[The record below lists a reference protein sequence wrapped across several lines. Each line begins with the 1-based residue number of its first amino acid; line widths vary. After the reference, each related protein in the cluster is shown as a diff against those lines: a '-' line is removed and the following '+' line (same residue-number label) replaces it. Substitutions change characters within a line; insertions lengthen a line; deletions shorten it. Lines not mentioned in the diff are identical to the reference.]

1 MKFLV
6 KLLWHF
12 GKFHTRPS
20 AQTAGFRGE
29 DGCDKLRW
37 SSTNEF
43 QRLRSTTQRHTRTVR
58 GACEMAS
65 SHRCISTSL
74 LSLFLRSRENKYQF
88 SRARNNNNIYSLTF
102 GRYVSSIFVVFLHI
116 LLCASLV
123 FSFFSSSDSS
133 LSNFSTTKLT
143 RSFEIGNVSME
154 PAVSRLSML
163 CIVFATCSRCH
174 MWICVVRLRRRTA
187 HTHIQPDNDDTF
199 SQWCSPLLTYDKCI
213 AQNEIETQSR
223 AGTE

>member
-88 SRARNNNNIYSLTF
+88 SRAKNNNNIYSLTF

-123 FSFFSSSDSS
+123 FLFFFLRLESQQLFYYETDSFIRNWKCLHGTSSQSSIYVVHRVCDVFSMPYVNLCGSPSSAHS
-133 LSNFSTTKLT
+133 
-143 RSFEIGNVSME
+143 
-154 PAVSRLSML
+154 
-163 CIVFATCSRCH
+163 
-174 MWICVVRLRRRTA
+174 A
-187 HTHIQPDNDDTF
+187 HTYPARQRRHIFAVVLSAPD
-199 SQWCSPLLTYDKCI
+199 L
-213 AQNEIETQSR
+213 
-223 AGTE
+223 